1 MRVDEVYDLIVIGGG
16 VMGSWTAI
24 AAAQKGASV
33 VLADQYTPAHENGS
47 SHGDGR
53 IYRLAYTED
62 IYVDMME
69 RSLPR
74 WRELQDFAG
83 EPLLHQTGGLNIAEK
98 DNPDPQYRLD
108 ELGDLYARRGITHEW
123 LSAGEVNERYPQY
136 KLDETLHALW
146 QPDYGVLLAS
156 KCVMAAWEY
165 AKHLGVTTKT
175 GFKVANV
182 RTNDE
187 TGIVVEAR
195 DGAVLRGKAIVLAL
209 GPWLTPYVS
218 SWLGFHI
225 PTTVSAETV
234 CYYAPKKGA
243 PDHSYKSMPVFIPEL
258 NNGLGPFGYY
268 GLPMIDI
275 PGIKASAHYCG
286 PVVHPDFRP
295 ESAGGNDENLW
306 DKYAKPPDGAARAR
320 VDEVIESTSRYI
332 ASTFPHVE
340 HTPFTT
346 QSCLYTTTPD
356 HDYILS
362 KAPSPYGERNVV
374 LAGGGSGHAFKMGP
388 AIGEAAASLALK
400 ADEPF
405 DLERFDVTRLLK
417 MKGQELDHEA
427 SGARK

>member
-1 MRVDEVYDLIVIGGG
+1 M
-16 VMGSWTAI
+16 
-24 AAAQKGASV
+24 
-33 VLADQYTPAHENGS
+33 
-47 SHGDGR
+47 
-53 IYRLAYTED
+53 
-62 IYVDMME
+62 
-69 RSLPR
+69 
-74 WRELQDFAG
+74 
-83 EPLLHQTGGLNIAEK
+83 
-98 DNPDPQYRLD
+98 
-108 ELGDLYARRGITHEW
+108 
-123 LSAGEVNERYPQY
+123 
-136 KLDETLHALW
+136 
-146 QPDYGVLLAS
+146 
-156 KCVMAAWEY
+156 C
-165 AKHLGVTTKT
+165 
-175 GFKVANV
+175 
-182 RTNDE
+182 
-187 TGIVVEAR
+187 
-195 DGAVLRGKAIVLAL
+195 
-209 GPWLTPYVS
+209 
-218 SWLGFHI
+218 
-225 PTTVSAETV
+225 
-234 CYYAPKKGA
+234 
-243 PDHSYKSMPVFIPEL
+243 MPVFIPEL